1 VKPLS
6 LPPPELAGAG
16 NRSGLISSADHAAIS
31 PPKARADAQR
41 ARGESSRHEAA
52 CFVSSINDQTVQSM
66 ILYKYSS
73 SHHAMQ
79 AIQEKRLKVSRVN
92 ELNDVHDCRP
102 HIVYRRKSSSEFNAG
117 FGQGM
122 TSAVTR
128 TMGIVCYC
136 GNAVSPLVW
145 AHYGDSSRGVAL
157 GFELNE
163 GLFDRPEVPG
173 DSRMVVRVVYRSEF
187 EMLYWE
193 DEIDPIPEESRKF
206 ELLIRGYN
214 TKSAQWEHEHEYRE
228 LVDLLGCTLSA
239 GLYFSNFRPGSLRE
253 VILGERCS
261 LEPRFVPT
269 LINESQEKG
278 AAFEARLLRAR
289 ACRNPSEVATMGQ
302 WIEAARGVSAT
313 NAATFAQY
321 AASLRLIAGQ
331 ILSVRKTKK
340 RFGPGKGGA
349 QAYRAAID
357 GASLEILSAQA
368 VQRWRLAYVAQA
380 RNPAQERSRMTSA
393 NSTIRQA
400 RAARCRLISALFP
413 SCVDSGRRQ
422 AGRSSSMPKVVNMA
436 RVFGAGT
443 TGRMRFSRA

>member
-1 VKPLS
+1 
-6 LPPPELAGAG
+6 
-16 NRSGLISSADHAAIS
+16 
-31 PPKARADAQR
+31 
-41 ARGESSRHEAA
+41 
-52 CFVSSINDQTVQSM
+52 M
-66 ILYKYSS
+66 
-73 SHHAMQ
+73 
-79 AIQEKRLKVSRVN
+79 
-92 ELNDVHDCRP
+92 
-102 HIVYRRKSSSEFNAG
+102 
-117 FGQGM
+117 
-122 TSAVTR
+122 
-128 TMGIVCYC
+128 
-136 GNAVSPLVW
+136 
-145 AHYGDSSRGVAL
+145 
-157 GFELNE
+157 
-163 GLFDRPEVPG
+163 
-173 DSRMVVRVVYRSEF
+173 
-187 EMLYWE
+187 
-193 DEIDPIPEESRKF
+193 
-206 ELLIRGYN
+206 
-214 TKSAQWEHEHEYRE
+214 
-228 LVDLLGCTLSA
+228 
-239 GLYFSNFRPGSLRE
+239 
-253 VILGERCS
+253 
-261 LEPRFVPT
+261 PT
-269 LINESQEKG
+269 LINVSQEKG

-368 VQRWRLAYVAQA
+368 VQRWRLAYVEQA

-413 SCVDSGRRQ
+413 SCVDSGRGQ